1 MSREILFQETLQ
13 ALEWPKLLE
22 ILAAQAHSSSGA
34 DFCRAL
40 PLADT
45 CSLAQKQIQ
54 ETAEMIALSESPL
67 PFPVLNFHDSQT
79 ALIRAEKGGALDA
92 KELRNIANGVDLIMQ
107 VRRCLMAHQGLAPNL
122 FSYFDHFDNLSFLK
136 TEVDQ
141 CISQEGEILDHA
153 SSALYDAIQTVQ
165 GLKTRIRQRLE
176 SMITSSSYRDAL
188 QEPYFAQRGNR
199 YVLPIKVDM
208 QHQVHGIVHDV
219 SSSGLTV
226 FLEPRELIELN
237 NRIKV
242 EELEVD
248 REVHRILTELT
259 TIVVGSAESI
269 QRYFLMLVVFD
280 SIGAKARLSQRM
292 QGLPVGLSENGHI
305 CLMKARHPLLV
316 LTREQE
322 VIPNDIVFQEN
333 QRILVIS
340 GPNTGG
346 KTVNLKLLGLYS
358 LMVRAGL
365 HLPCAEGSKMGFF
378 HETYADIG
386 DTQDLAKDLSSFSAH
401 LTKIIELLDI
411 RVSQEKQSS
420 NQVFVLLDEVIGST
434 DPSEGAALAEAIL
447 LYFAELGFKVVVT
460 THYNSLKTLALSTP
474 GFLNASLEFDVATLT
489 PTYRLIQGIPG
500 GSSALAI
507 AGRLGMLPRI
517 LKHATDL
524 VHQQDRQ
531 LDHIFSELQEM
542 HHRVGRELESAEIN
556 RRVTGEAVKEA
567 QERVDRLRA
576 TEHEELRKIKK
587 KFKEELSRA
596 RIKIHQTLDSLKQD
610 QTLIK
615 VREAQE
621 HVHTIE
627 AELNQQTQD
636 SSGIVP
642 FESLQAGALVE
653 ISNLGTIGIL
663 LENPQGKKRVRLQV
677 GDSELS
683 VGVEL
688 LIGKKQRAGEFS
700 FGTSASSLSLK
711 KKSRKGLNEPYHPSA
726 AISGLLTVDLRGQM
740 VVDALDHLTSRLDEV
755 VLTGAKSVHII
766 HGHGTG
772 KLKMAI
778 RQYLSNSPYSKSF
791 RAGREGEGGDGVTV
805 VELK

>member
-22 ILAAQAHSSSGA
+22 ILAAQAHSVLGA

-45 CSLAQKQIQ
+45 FSLAQKQIQ
-54 ETAEMIALSESPL
+54 ETAEMIAISESLL
-67 PFPVLNFHDSQT
+67 PFPVLNFDDSQG
-79 ALIRAEKGGALDA
+79 ALTRAGKGAALDA
-92 KELRNIANGVDLIMQ
+92 KELRNIANAIDLIMQ
-107 VRRCLMAHQGLAPNL
+107 VRRCLMTHQDLAPNL
-122 FSYFDHFDNLSFLK
+122 FSCIDHIDNLSFLK

-141 CISQEGEILDHA
+141 CISREGEILDHA
-153 SSALYDAIQTVQ
+153 SSTLYDAIQMVQ

-176 SMITSSSYRDAL
+176 SMITSSTYREVL

-248 REVHRILTELT
+248 REVQRILKELT
-259 TIVVGSAESI
+259 TIVVGSAKAV
-269 QRYFLMLVVFD
+269 QLYFHLLVIFD

-292 QGLPVGLSENGHI
+292 QGLPVELSENGHI
-305 CLMKARHPLLV
+305 HLMKARHPLLM
-316 LTREQE
+316 LTREQ
-322 VIPNDIVFQEN
+322 VIPNDIVFQKG

-365 HLPCAEGSKMGFF
+365 HLPCAEGSEMGFF
-378 HETYADIG
+378 PQTYADIG
-386 DTQDLAKDLSSFSAH
+386 DMQDLAKDLSSFSAH

-411 RVSQEKQSS
+411 GVSQEKQSS
-420 NQVFVLLDEVIGST
+420 DQVFVLLDEVIGST
-434 DPSEGAALAEAIL
+434 DPSEGAALAEAVL
-447 LYFAELGFKVVVT
+447 LYFAKLGFKVVVT
-460 THYNSLKTLALSTP
+460 THYNSLKTLALSMP
-474 GFLNASLEFDVATLT
+474 EFLNASLEFDVATLT

-507 AGRLGMLPRI
+507 AGCLGMDPSI
-517 LKHATDL
+517 LNHATDL

-531 LDHIFSELQEM
+531 LDHIFSELQDM
-542 HHRVGRELESAEIN
+542 HHRVSRDLESAEIN
-556 RRVTGEAVKEA
+556 NRVADEVAKEA
-567 QERVDRLRA
+567 QGRVDHLRA
-576 TEHEELRKIKK
+576 TEHEELRKIKR
-587 KFKEELSRA
+587 KFKEEMSRA
-596 RIKIHQTLDSLKQD
+596 RTEIRQTLDALKED
-610 QTLIK
+610 KTLIK
-615 VREAQE
+615 VREAKE
-621 HVHTIE
+621 RVHAIE

-636 SSGIVP
+636 PSEIIP
-642 FESLQAGALVE
+642 FESLRAGALVE
-653 ISNLGTIGIL
+653 ISNLGTSGIL

-688 LIGKKQRAGEFS
+688 LIGKKQRAEEFI
-700 FGTSASSLSLK
+700 FGTLASSISSK
-711 KKSRKGLNEPYHPSA
+711 KKSPKELDGLHHPSTTL
-726 AISGLLTVDLRGQM
+726 SGLLTIDLRGQI
-740 VVDALDHLTSRLDEV
+740 VDDALDHLTSRLDEA

-778 RQYLSNSPYSKSF
+778 RQYLSNSPYSESF
-791 RAGREGEGGDGVTV
+791 SAGREGEGGDGVTV